1 MFSTIMII
9 IIFMNL
15 VFKKTVVDDEKSIKF
30 GKNNAVWMNLIHKIP
45 KEQQRKKSDYKANS
59 IEKIMKK
66 NKFTVENFPKKTVLS
81 LTNYLFHIYGT

>member
-30 GKNNAVWMNLIHKIP
+30 GKNNAVWMNLIDKIP
-45 KEQQRKKSDYKANS
+45 KE
-59 IEKIMKK
+59 
-66 NKFTVENFPKKTVLS
+66 
-81 LTNYLFHIYGT
+81 